1 MENKIKPIAFYLPQ
15 YHQIPENDEWW
26 GEGFTE
32 WTNMKAA
39 TPLFDGHLQ
48 PRIPLD
54 NNYYNLLDEK
64 TMEWQV
70 ELAKKYGLYGFCF
83 YHYWFNG
90 HMLLEKPMEMMLNNP
105 NINFPYMICWANEPW
120 TNAWKADGNEKTL
133 IAQHYGREKEWKQH
147 FEYLLQFFKD
157 KNYIVENNKPMLLIY
172 RPEIIECLNEMLDYW
187 NELAIEVGFSGIDF
201 AYQQVSYYL
210 LDNKDESRFKYRV
223 EYQPGYARYDVQK
236 QSAGLS
242 QYLLPIKTKIRN
254 IVYGFDKKA
263 KTNLSSKLTRQKL
276 SFEDYDELCQSII
289 NRKADD
295 EKSVAGM
302 FVDWDNTPRRG
313 DRGRV
318 CLGSTPEKFQHY
330 MTEQIKNVNENYQND
345 MLFIFA
351 WNEWAEGG
359 YLEPDERNKYGYLEA
374 LKAALIEG
382 ER

>member
-1 MENKIKPIAFYLPQ
+1 MRPIAFYLPQ
-15 YHQIPENDEWW
+15 FHAIPENDEWW

-54 NNYYNLLDEK
+54 KNYYNLLDEK

-187 NELAIEVGFSGIDF
+187 NELAIEAGFSGIDF

-382 ER
+382 EK